1 MSLYSNQ
8 LRAIREMLDDPTGAS
23 IQDGYDLLFKL
34 WLSNRD
40 VPEFEQELI
49 QDAIKHP
56 QLIGELRTRL
66 RELRL
71 KSSIT
76 GNYLRERFE
85 TFVANV
91 ESHKSKLS
99 MEAKPPAVLSS
110 AKISISASQ
119 TRKVPWWQALRVL
132 ILIVSIILIFVLP
145 ISQKIVVCAIAI
157 ISILTMPYLLSKVD
171 QMIVTDLPGIKLIYS
186 FPKYLSI
193 GDENT
198 IDLSIENSNENE
210 FTGLITLVFSDND
223 SLITP
228 AANQSMSAKVEVP
241 AFGREARQFKFILKN
256 RPPDGDA
263 NYYFQ
268 VFSSGGSR
276 YKTNNTFFLISP
288 IPYLRSIWG
297 WVISGSGLVALIIT
311 FLWEIIWG
319 K

>member
-1 MSLYSNQ
+1 MLPYSNQ
-8 LRAIREMLDDPTGAS
+8 LRAIREMLDNPTEES
-23 IQDGYDLLFKL
+23 IQEGYDLLFKL
-34 WLSNRD
+34 WLTNKEIE
-40 VPEFEQELI
+40 EFSQELI

-56 QLIGELRTRL
+56 LLIGEFRKRL

-76 GNYLRERFE
+76 GNYLKDQFE
-85 TFVANV
+85 AFVANV
-91 ESHKSKLS
+91 ESYKSKLAT
-99 MEAKPPAVLSS
+99 EAKPHPVLLP
-110 AKISISASQ
+110 AKIGISESQ
-119 TRKVPWWQALRVL
+119 TRKLPWWQILRVL
-132 ILIVSIILIFVLP
+132 ILTVSITLILVLP

-157 ISILTMPYLLSKVD
+157 ISVITMPYLLSKVD
-171 QMIVTDLPGIKLIYS
+171 QMITTDLPGIKLNYS

-228 AANQSMSAKVEVP
+228 VANQSMSVKVEVP
-241 AFGREARQFKFILKN
+241 AFGREAKQFKFILKN
-256 RPPDGDA
+256 KPPDGDA

-268 VFSSGGSR
+268 VFSSDGSR
-276 YKTNNTFFLISP
+276 YKTNSAFFLISP

-297 WVISGSGLVALIIT
+297 WVISGSGIVALIIT
-311 FLWEIIWG
+311 FIWEVIWG